1 MSFELKMMPESLFL
15 SAVQLRL
22 ENLPD
27 FVIMGLFFTVY
38 PEQQT
43 LNASL
48 AIRRET
54 TACINLL
61 SITWRRA

>member
-1 MSFELKMMPESLFL
+1 MMPASLFL

-22 ENLPD
+22 EKPTD
-27 FVIMGLFFTVY
+27 FVIMGLFFTVH
-38 PEQQT
+38 PEQQA

-61 SITWRRA
+61 SITWRLA

>member
-1 MSFELKMMPESLFL
+1 MMPESLFL

-27 FVIMGLFFTVY
+27 FVIMDLFFTVY
-38 PEQQT
+38 PEQQP

-61 SITWRRA
+61 SITWRLA